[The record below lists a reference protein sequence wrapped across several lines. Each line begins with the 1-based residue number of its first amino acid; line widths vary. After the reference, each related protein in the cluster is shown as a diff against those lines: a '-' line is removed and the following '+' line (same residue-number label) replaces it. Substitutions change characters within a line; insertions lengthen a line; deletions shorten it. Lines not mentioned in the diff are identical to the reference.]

1 MARTPS
7 RRAHSRDIARF
18 LGTSKAISSVV
29 QRQPRLIFAVD
40 ATASRQPTW
49 DAASHQQQRMFQAT
63 REAATLQVQL
73 CYYRGF
79 NEFSASAWLSDGD
92 ALSRL
97 MARVHCEGG
106 LTQIARLLRHGLKEH
121 QEQPLRALVFIG
133 DAMEE
138 NPDRLCQLAGEC
150 GLRQLPLF
158 LFQEGQDR
166 RVETTLRQL
175 AQLSGGAWARFDHRS
190 AATLADLL
198 GAVARYASG
207 GRKALENTPGEGA
220 KLLLQQIKP

>member
-7 RRAHSRDIARF
+7 RRASSQDIARF

-29 QRQPRLIFAVD
+29 QRQPRLIFAID

-63 REAATLQVQL
+63 RDATTLQVQL

-121 QEQPLRALVFIG
+121 REQPLRALVFIG
-133 DAMEE
+133 DAVEE

-150 GLRQLPLF
+150 GIRQLPLF
-158 LFQEGQDR
+158 LFQEGHDR

-207 GRKALENTPGEGA
+207 GRTALENTPGEGA